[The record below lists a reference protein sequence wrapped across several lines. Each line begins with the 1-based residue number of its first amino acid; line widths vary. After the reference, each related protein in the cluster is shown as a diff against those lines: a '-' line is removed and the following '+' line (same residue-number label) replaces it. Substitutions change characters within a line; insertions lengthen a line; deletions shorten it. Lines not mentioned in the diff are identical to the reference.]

1 MSEQLNEIGSGAPLY
16 DSSEPR
22 GRGQDVAG
30 SDLTAGGGGTAGFTT
45 GTAWDAVRCGSV
57 GFMTDLNE
65 YLAAMEESP
74 ELRSAALLQAMTRL
88 RTELDRIPETA
99 SLNDPVTLT
108 VRDAVLIARRLLTP
122 LR

>member
-1 MSEQLNEIGSGAPLY
+1 MTVLSTGSGAPLN
-16 DSSEPR
+16 DCSEPR

-30 SDLTAGGGGTAGFTT
+30 SDLTAGAGGSAGFTT
-45 GTAWDAVRCGSV
+45 GTAWDAVAGQSE
-57 GFMTDLNE
+57 FMTDLNE

-88 RTELDRIPETA
+88 RDALDQIPEDTDLEA
-99 SLNDPVTLT
+99 PVSLS